1 MRTREVDVLMKI
13 NQKLSHITVDDNFI
27 EDYLRLNGI
36 EDIYKYMNPTWDC
49 IEHPENYDNMQDG
62 KELLEKHLGGTI
74 GV

>member
-1 MRTREVDVLMKI
+1 MKI

-49 IEHPENYDNMQDG
+49 VEPG
-62 KELLEKHLGGTI
+62 VHLCPQSHNLKTFPAPCKI
-74 GV
+74 QSNNS